1 MRRDLGS
8 EALVRRHRARAQLW
22 VAVAALTGTIWLL
35 SSSSVVL
42 FGTHRVQDFVVDEL
56 WRTADSNR
64 WRASFAPHTYWPPP
78 PTESE
83 SNGYLRVRCNGGLSQ
98 QRSAIC
104 NAGALSMDSGISSK
118 RSGQIRSRPMVEKT
132 EYRDEPLEHGLM
144 GCSRARC
151 RSSLEGKRAGRR
163 GGEEGGMQGACRPS
177 SRRPSLRCSSGWFIP
192 ALGLRVQCCPH
203 HPLLPLAH
211 RPVRVQRSNTPHCLL
226 SIFRYIYLYKVYRH
240 PMYHMLLIDQV
251 IEVEVNGVRQRSGVL
266 IKKRSSCLD
275 SLLPPP
281 QSLSPRHPVA
291 SKEQLLL
298 LGLVLV

>member
-1 MRRDLGS
+1 MRRGLG
-8 EALVRRHRARAQLW
+8 RGARAQLW
-22 VAVAALTGTIWLL
+22 VAVAVLVTGTIWLW

-42 FGTHRVQDFVVDEL
+42 FGTHRVQDFVVDQL
-56 WRTADSNR
+56 WRTADSNG
-64 WRASFAPHTYWPPP
+64 WRASSAPRTYWPPP

-104 NAGALSMDSGISSK
+104 NAGALPMDSGISLK
-118 RSGQIRSRPMVEKT
+118 RSRQIRSRPMLEKT

-151 RSSLEGKRAGRR
+151 RSSPEGRRAGCR
-163 GGEEGGMQGACRPS
+163 GGEEGGMRGACKPS
-177 SRRPSLRCSSGWFIP
+177 SRRPSLRCSSGWSIP
-192 ALGLRVQCCPH
+192 VLGLRVQCCPH

-211 RPVRVQRSNTPHCLL
+211 RAVRVQRPNTPHCLP
-226 SIFRYIYLYKVYRH
+226 SIFRYIYLYKVYHH
-240 PMYHMLLIDQV
+240 PMDHVLLIDQV

-266 IKKRSSCLD
+266 IKKRSCLD

-281 QSLSPRHPVA
+281 PVA
-291 SKEQLLL
+291 SA
-298 LGLVLV
+298 